1 MASCLFKKKTQ
12 NALPVP
18 ESKSMALMM
27 RFRYYMNERLML
39 ERDAEILDGP
49 DPLVERGVYYE
60 NGKSRKRGPKG

>member
-1 MASCLFKKKTQ
+1 ML
-12 NALPVP
+12 
-18 ESKSMALMM
+18 

-39 ERDAEILDGP
+39 EWDAETLDGP